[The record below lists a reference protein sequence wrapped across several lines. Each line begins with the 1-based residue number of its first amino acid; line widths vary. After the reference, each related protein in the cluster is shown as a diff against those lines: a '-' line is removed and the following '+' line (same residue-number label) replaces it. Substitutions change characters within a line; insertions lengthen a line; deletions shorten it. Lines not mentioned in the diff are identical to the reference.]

1 MWSLGDICIECVDK
15 KKLIPYHF
23 VAFLEGCGL
32 TMRGAMLLVLLVCL
46 CGTYAQ
52 TAPKTTVL
60 STDQKITDI
69 WDELKALRFIV
80 EDQTVDLTNA
90 RADLRTLMRKTD
102 DLENENI
109 EIKSRL
115 KDYENSL
122 LANSAELEATKAEQQ
137 LEKNKLT
144 EAERKI
150 ADLTSR
156 MKNSEINMATLTT
169 ELEATKSEQQLE
181 KNKLA
186 EARKLISDMN
196 SRLTNA
202 EQNLVTITTELEA
215 TKAEQQLE
223 KDKMVEARKLISDMN
238 SRLTNAEKNMA
249 TLTTELE
256 ATKAEQQLEKNKMV
270 EARKLITDMTSR
282 LTNAEKNMATL
293 TTELE
298 ATKAEQQLE
307 KNKLVEARKHISDM
321 NSRLTN
327 AEKNMATLTTEL
339 EATKAEQQLEKN
351 KMVEARKLI
360 TDMNSRLTDIM
371 NKVQA
376 ITAQMEASKA
386 EKQLISADQKITD
399 IWDELKALRFIV
411 EDQTV
416 DLTNARADLRTL
428 MRKTD
433 DLENE
438 NIDLNSRLTDTG
450 NNVKAVTA
458 QLEATKAEQQQEK
471 NKLVEAERKIAEL
484 TSRLTN
490 TVNNVEATKAEQQQE
505 KNKLVEAERKIS
517 ELTSRLTNTENNGE
531 ATKAEQQLEKNKL
544 VEADRKIAVIDSR
557 LTDSRNIVVTTAAEL
572 DATKA
577 EQQQEKNKLAEAE
590 RKIADVNSR
599 LTDAGNNV
607 KAVTAQLEAT
617 KAEQQ
622 LEKNKLVEAERQI
635 SVLSDNLARLVSRV
649 TTYAGGAQN
658 QNDVAN
664 SLIEQMA
671 ICKTKQQSF
680 GHRLDD
686 MQRTTSVTAAEL
698 ATLVSKVA
706 TCEREAQ
713 NQKEAVNAIK
723 EELDICKTKQQS
735 FGNRLDDMQRTPTVT
750 AGELATL
757 VSKVKTSE
765 WEAQNQK
772 QAVNA
777 LREELSVCRTKQ
789 QSIGNRLDDM
799 QRKTAVTEAQLES
812 LVSKVATSDR
822 DAENYKREVNALFK
836 ELDTCKPK
844 QPTIGDKLDEM
855 PQPITG
861 APKVA
866 FSAGLTTSGNIGPFT
881 TETTLVYGRVFTNIG
896 GAYNPETGIFTAPFK
911 GVYYFRCTAFNNKK
925 GQWMAVNLYH
935 NHEIIMHNSE
945 VANGH
950 TTIANS
956 LILQLEQGSVVYM
969 CLQKNCGLYDDS
981 TTWNTFSGFLLFT
994 L

>member
-1 MWSLGDICIECVDK
+1 
-15 KKLIPYHF
+15 
-23 VAFLEGCGL
+23 
-32 TMRGAMLLVLLVCL
+32 MRGAMLLVLLVCL

-52 TAPKTTVL
+52 TVPKTAAL

-90 RADLRTLMRKTD
+90 RADLRTLMRKSD
-102 DLENENI
+102 ALENENI
-109 EIKSRL
+109 EIRSRL
-115 KDYENSL
+115 TDTEN
-122 LANSAELEATKAEQQ
+122 NVVNIRAELEATKAEQQ
-137 LEKNKLT
+137 LEKNKL
-144 EAERKI
+144 
-150 ADLTSR
+150 
-156 MKNSEINMATLTT
+156 
-169 ELEATKSEQQLE
+169 
-181 KNKLA
+181 A
-186 EARKLISDMN
+186 EAR
-196 SRLTNA
+196 
-202 EQNLVTITTELEA
+202 NLLP
-215 TKAEQQLE
+215 
-223 KDKMVEARKLISDMN
+223 
-238 SRLTNAEKNMA
+238 
-249 TLTTELE
+249 
-256 ATKAEQQLEKNKMV
+256 
-270 EARKLITDMTSR
+270 
-282 LTNAEKNMATL
+282 
-293 TTELE
+293 
-298 ATKAEQQLE
+298 
-307 KNKLVEARKHISDM
+307 
-321 NSRLTN
+321 
-327 AEKNMATLTTEL
+327 
-339 EATKAEQQLEKN
+339 
-351 KMVEARKLI
+351 
-360 TDMNSRLTDIM
+360 
-371 NKVQA
+371 
-376 ITAQMEASKA
+376 
-386 EKQLISADQKITD
+386 
-399 IWDELKALRFIV
+399 
-411 EDQTV
+411 
-416 DLTNARADLRTL
+416 
-428 MRKTD
+428 
-433 DLENE
+433 
-438 NIDLNSRLTDTG
+438 DLNSRLTDTG

-471 NKLVEAERKIAEL
+471 NKLVEAE
-484 TSRLTN
+484 
-490 TVNNVEATKAEQQQE
+490 
-505 KNKLVEAERKIS
+505 
-517 ELTSRLTNTENNGE
+517 
-531 ATKAEQQLEKNKL
+531 
-544 VEADRKIAVIDSR
+544 RKIAVIDSR

-750 AGELATL
+750 AGELVTL

-844 QPTIGDKLDEM
+844 QPTIGDRLDEM

-911 GVYYFRCTAFNNKK
+911 GVYYFRCTAFNNRK

>member
-1 MWSLGDICIECVDK
+1 
-15 KKLIPYHF
+15 
-23 VAFLEGCGL
+23 
-32 TMRGAMLLVLLVCL
+32 MRGAMLLVLLVCL

-52 TAPKTTVL
+52 TVPKTAAL

-90 RADLRTLMRKTD
+90 RADLRTLMRK
-102 DLENENI
+102 
-109 EIKSRL
+109 
-115 KDYENSL
+115 
-122 LANSAELEATKAEQQ
+122 
-137 LEKNKLT
+137 
-144 EAERKI
+144 
-150 ADLTSR
+150 
-156 MKNSEINMATLTT
+156 
-169 ELEATKSEQQLE
+169 
-181 KNKLA
+181 
-186 EARKLISDMN
+186 SD
-196 SRLTNA
+196 A
-202 EQNLVTITTELEA
+202 
-215 TKAEQQLE
+215 
-223 KDKMVEARKLISDMN
+223 
-238 SRLTNAEKNMA
+238 
-249 TLTTELE
+249 
-256 ATKAEQQLEKNKMV
+256 
-270 EARKLITDMTSR
+270 
-282 LTNAEKNMATL
+282 
-293 TTELE
+293 
-298 ATKAEQQLE
+298 
-307 KNKLVEARKHISDM
+307 
-321 NSRLTN
+321 
-327 AEKNMATLTTEL
+327 
-339 EATKAEQQLEKN
+339 
-351 KMVEARKLI
+351 
-360 TDMNSRLTDIM
+360 
-371 NKVQA
+371 
-376 ITAQMEASKA
+376 
-386 EKQLISADQKITD
+386 
-399 IWDELKALRFIV
+399 
-411 EDQTV
+411 
-416 DLTNARADLRTL
+416 
-428 MRKTD
+428 
-433 DLENE
+433 LENE

-505 KNKLVEAERKIS
+505 KNKLLVAERKIS

-531 ATKAEQQLEKNKL
+531 ATKAEQQLEKNKM
-544 VEADRKIAVIDSR
+544 VEADRKISVIDSR

-750 AGELATL
+750 AGELVTL

-844 QPTIGDKLDEM
+844 QPTIGDRLDEM

-911 GVYYFRCTAFNNKK
+911 GVYYFRCTAFNNRK

>member
-1 MWSLGDICIECVDK
+1 
-15 KKLIPYHF
+15 
-23 VAFLEGCGL
+23 
-32 TMRGAMLLVLLVCL
+32 MRGAMLLVLLVCL

-52 TAPKTTVL
+52 TVPKTAAL

-90 RADLRTLMRKTD
+90 RADLRTLMRKSD
-102 DLENENI
+102 ALENENI
-109 EIKSRL
+109 EIRSRL
-115 KDYENSL
+115 TDTEN
-122 LANSAELEATKAEQQ
+122 NVVNIRAELEATKAEQQ
-137 LEKNKLT
+137 LEKNKL
-144 EAERKI
+144 
-150 ADLTSR
+150 
-156 MKNSEINMATLTT
+156 
-169 ELEATKSEQQLE
+169 
-181 KNKLA
+181 A
-186 EARKLISDMN
+186 EAR
-196 SRLTNA
+196 
-202 EQNLVTITTELEA
+202 NLLP
-215 TKAEQQLE
+215 
-223 KDKMVEARKLISDMN
+223 
-238 SRLTNAEKNMA
+238 
-249 TLTTELE
+249 
-256 ATKAEQQLEKNKMV
+256 
-270 EARKLITDMTSR
+270 
-282 LTNAEKNMATL
+282 
-293 TTELE
+293 
-298 ATKAEQQLE
+298 
-307 KNKLVEARKHISDM
+307 
-321 NSRLTN
+321 
-327 AEKNMATLTTEL
+327 
-339 EATKAEQQLEKN
+339 
-351 KMVEARKLI
+351 
-360 TDMNSRLTDIM
+360 
-371 NKVQA
+371 
-376 ITAQMEASKA
+376 
-386 EKQLISADQKITD
+386 
-399 IWDELKALRFIV
+399 
-411 EDQTV
+411 
-416 DLTNARADLRTL
+416 
-428 MRKTD
+428 
-433 DLENE
+433 
-438 NIDLNSRLTDTG
+438 DLNSRLTDTG

-490 TVNNVEATKAEQQQE
+490 T
-505 KNKLVEAERKIS
+505 
-517 ELTSRLTNTENNGE
+517 ENNGE
-531 ATKAEQQLEKNKL
+531 ATKAEQQLEKNKM
-544 VEADRKIAVIDSR
+544 VEADRKISVIDSR

-750 AGELATL
+750 AGELVTL

-844 QPTIGDKLDEM
+844 QPTIGDRLDEM

-911 GVYYFRCTAFNNKK
+911 GVYYFRCTAFNNRK

>member
-1 MWSLGDICIECVDK
+1 
-15 KKLIPYHF
+15 
-23 VAFLEGCGL
+23 
-32 TMRGAMLLVLLVCL
+32 MRGAMLLVLLVCL

-52 TAPKTTVL
+52 TVPKTAAL

-90 RADLRTLMRKTD
+90 RADLRTLMRKSD
-102 DLENENI
+102 ALENENI
-109 EIKSRL
+109 EIRSRL
-115 KDYENSL
+115 TDTEN
-122 LANSAELEATKAEQQ
+122 NVVNIRAELEATKAEQQ
-137 LEKNKLT
+137 LEKNKL
-144 EAERKI
+144 
-150 ADLTSR
+150 
-156 MKNSEINMATLTT
+156 
-169 ELEATKSEQQLE
+169 
-181 KNKLA
+181 A
-186 EARKLISDMN
+186 EAR
-196 SRLTNA
+196 
-202 EQNLVTITTELEA
+202 NLLP
-215 TKAEQQLE
+215 
-223 KDKMVEARKLISDMN
+223 
-238 SRLTNAEKNMA
+238 
-249 TLTTELE
+249 
-256 ATKAEQQLEKNKMV
+256 
-270 EARKLITDMTSR
+270 
-282 LTNAEKNMATL
+282 
-293 TTELE
+293 
-298 ATKAEQQLE
+298 
-307 KNKLVEARKHISDM
+307 
-321 NSRLTN
+321 
-327 AEKNMATLTTEL
+327 
-339 EATKAEQQLEKN
+339 
-351 KMVEARKLI
+351 
-360 TDMNSRLTDIM
+360 
-371 NKVQA
+371 
-376 ITAQMEASKA
+376 
-386 EKQLISADQKITD
+386 
-399 IWDELKALRFIV
+399 
-411 EDQTV
+411 
-416 DLTNARADLRTL
+416 
-428 MRKTD
+428 
-433 DLENE
+433 
-438 NIDLNSRLTDTG
+438 DLNSRLTDTG

-471 NKLVEAERKIAEL
+471 NKLV
-484 TSRLTN
+484 
-490 TVNNVEATKAEQQQE
+490 
-505 KNKLVEAERKIS
+505 
-517 ELTSRLTNTENNGE
+517 
-531 ATKAEQQLEKNKL
+531 
-544 VEADRKIAVIDSR
+544 
-557 LTDSRNIVVTTAAEL
+557 
-572 DATKA
+572 
-577 EQQQEKNKLAEAE
+577 EAE

-750 AGELATL
+750 AGELVTL

-844 QPTIGDKLDEM
+844 QPTIGDRLDEM

-911 GVYYFRCTAFNNKK
+911 GVYYFRCTAFNNRK

>member
-1 MWSLGDICIECVDK
+1 
-15 KKLIPYHF
+15 
-23 VAFLEGCGL
+23 
-32 TMRGAMLLVLLVCL
+32 MRGAMLLVLLVCL

-52 TAPKTTVL
+52 TVPKTAAL

-90 RADLRTLMRKTD
+90 RADLRTLMRKSD
-102 DLENENI
+102 ALENENI

-223 KDKMVEARKLISDMN
+223 KDKMVEARKLISDMT

-307 KNKLVEARKHISDM
+307 KNK
-321 NSRLTN
+321 
-327 AEKNMATLTTEL
+327 
-339 EATKAEQQLEKN
+339 
-351 KMVEARKLI
+351 MVEARKLI
-360 TDMNSRLTDIM
+360 SDMNSRLTDIM
-371 NKVQA
+371 NNVQA

-386 EKQLISADQKITD
+386 EKHLISDITS
-399 IWDELKALRFIV
+399 R
-411 EDQTV
+411 
-416 DLTNARADLRTL
+416 LTNAEKNIVTL
-428 MRKTD
+428 TM
-433 DLENE
+433 
-438 NIDLNSRLTDTG
+438 G
-450 NNVKAVTA
+450 
-458 QLEATKAEQQQEK
+458 LEATKAEQQLEK
-471 NKLVEAERKIAEL
+471 NKLVEARKI
-484 TSRLTN
+484 
-490 TVNNVEATKAEQQQE
+490 
-505 KNKLVEAERKIS
+505 IS
-517 ELTSRLTNTENNGE
+517 DMNSRLTNTENNVE

-544 VEADRKIAVIDSR
+544 VEADRKISVIDSR

-750 AGELATL
+750 AGELVTL

-844 QPTIGDKLDEM
+844 QPTIGDRLDEM

-911 GVYYFRCTAFNNKK
+911 GVYYFRCTAFNNRK

>member
-1 MWSLGDICIECVDK
+1 
-15 KKLIPYHF
+15 
-23 VAFLEGCGL
+23 
-32 TMRGAMLLVLLVCL
+32 MRGAMLLVLLVCL

-52 TAPKTTVL
+52 TVPKTAAL

-90 RADLRTLMRKTD
+90 RADLRTLMRKSD
-102 DLENENI
+102 ALENENI

-223 KDKMVEARKLISDMN
+223 KDKMVEARKLISDM
-238 SRLTNAEKNMA
+238 T
-249 TLTTELE
+249 
-256 ATKAEQQLEKNKMV
+256 
-270 EARKLITDMTSR
+270 
-282 LTNAEKNMATL
+282 
-293 TTELE
+293 
-298 ATKAEQQLE
+298 
-307 KNKLVEARKHISDM
+307 
-321 NSRLTN
+321 SRLTN

-371 NKVQA
+371 NNVQA

-386 EKQLISADQKITD
+386 EKHLISEIRSRLTD
-399 IWDELKALRFIV
+399 TENNVVNIRAELEATKAEQQL
-411 EDQTV
+411 EKNK
-416 DLTNARADLRTL
+416 LAEARNLL
-428 MRKTD
+428 P
-433 DLENE
+433 
-438 NIDLNSRLTDTG
+438 DLNSRLTDTG

-505 KNKLVEAERKIS
+505 KNKLLVAERKIS

-531 ATKAEQQLEKNKL
+531 ATKAEQQLEKNKM
-544 VEADRKIAVIDSR
+544 VEADRKISVIDSR

-750 AGELATL
+750 AGELVTL

-844 QPTIGDKLDEM
+844 QPTIGDRLDEM

-911 GVYYFRCTAFNNKK
+911 GVYYFRCTAFNNRK

>member
-1 MWSLGDICIECVDK
+1 
-15 KKLIPYHF
+15 
-23 VAFLEGCGL
+23 
-32 TMRGAMLLVLLVCL
+32 MRGAMLLVLLVCL

-52 TAPKTTVL
+52 TVPKTAAL

-90 RADLRTLMRKTD
+90 RADLRTLMRKSD
-102 DLENENI
+102 ALENENI
-109 EIKSRL
+109 EIRSRL
-115 KDYENSL
+115 TDTEN
-122 LANSAELEATKAEQQ
+122 NVVNIRAELEATKAEQQ
-137 LEKNKLT
+137 LEKNKL
-144 EAERKI
+144 
-150 ADLTSR
+150 
-156 MKNSEINMATLTT
+156 
-169 ELEATKSEQQLE
+169 
-181 KNKLA
+181 A
-186 EARKLISDMN
+186 EAR
-196 SRLTNA
+196 
-202 EQNLVTITTELEA
+202 NLLP
-215 TKAEQQLE
+215 
-223 KDKMVEARKLISDMN
+223 
-238 SRLTNAEKNMA
+238 
-249 TLTTELE
+249 
-256 ATKAEQQLEKNKMV
+256 
-270 EARKLITDMTSR
+270 
-282 LTNAEKNMATL
+282 
-293 TTELE
+293 
-298 ATKAEQQLE
+298 
-307 KNKLVEARKHISDM
+307 
-321 NSRLTN
+321 
-327 AEKNMATLTTEL
+327 
-339 EATKAEQQLEKN
+339 
-351 KMVEARKLI
+351 
-360 TDMNSRLTDIM
+360 
-371 NKVQA
+371 
-376 ITAQMEASKA
+376 
-386 EKQLISADQKITD
+386 
-399 IWDELKALRFIV
+399 
-411 EDQTV
+411 
-416 DLTNARADLRTL
+416 
-428 MRKTD
+428 
-433 DLENE
+433 
-438 NIDLNSRLTDTG
+438 DLNSRLTDTG

-505 KNKLVEAERKIS
+505 KNKLLVAERKIS

-531 ATKAEQQLEKNKL
+531 ATKAEQQLEKNKM
-544 VEADRKIAVIDSR
+544 VEADRKISVIDSR

-750 AGELATL
+750 AGELVTL

-844 QPTIGDKLDEM
+844 QPTIGDRLDEM

-911 GVYYFRCTAFNNKK
+911 GVYYFRCTAFNNRK

>member
-1 MWSLGDICIECVDK
+1 
-15 KKLIPYHF
+15 
-23 VAFLEGCGL
+23 
-32 TMRGAMLLVLLVCL
+32 MRGAMLLVLLVCL

-52 TAPKTTVL
+52 TVPKTAAL

-90 RADLRTLMRKTD
+90 RADLRTLMRKSD
-102 DLENENI
+102 ALENENI

-223 KDKMVEARKLISDMN
+223 KDKMVEARKLISDMT

-307 KNKLVEARKHISDM
+307 KNKMVEARKLISDM
-321 NSRLTN
+321 NSRLTDIMN
-327 AEKNMATLTTEL
+327 NVQAITAQMEASKAEKHLISEIRSRLTDTENNVVNIRAEL

-351 KMVEARKLI
+351 KLAEARNL
-360 TDMNSRLTDIM
+360 LP
-371 NKVQA
+371 
-376 ITAQMEASKA
+376 
-386 EKQLISADQKITD
+386 
-399 IWDELKALRFIV
+399 
-411 EDQTV
+411 
-416 DLTNARADLRTL
+416 
-428 MRKTD
+428 
-433 DLENE
+433 
-438 NIDLNSRLTDTG
+438 DLNSRLTDTG

-471 NKLVEAERKIAEL
+471 NKLVEAE
-484 TSRLTN
+484 
-490 TVNNVEATKAEQQQE
+490 
-505 KNKLVEAERKIS
+505 
-517 ELTSRLTNTENNGE
+517 
-531 ATKAEQQLEKNKL
+531 
-544 VEADRKIAVIDSR
+544 RKIAVIDSR

-750 AGELATL
+750 AGELVTL

-844 QPTIGDKLDEM
+844 QPTIGDRLDEM

-911 GVYYFRCTAFNNKK
+911 GVYYFRCTAFNNRK